1 MKHWIIDIFNVWK
14 RETKLCFRDEAVLIF
29 FLLLPAMYP
38 VLYSL
43 IYNTE
48 VARDIKVVVVDD
60 CRSQLTRQF
69 AHELDATP
77 EVAVMDYV
85 SNMQDAQRLIASH
98 DAYGIVYFPRDFSSN
113 IENGLQ
119 GHVSLYCDMGVLM
132 RYKQM
137 LSGLTAVQMDLCT
150 KMQSSKTAPLTYQN
164 SAIIESKQVPIINKS
179 TGIASALLPLILVAV
194 IQQSLILGICVLRAG
209 SRERR
214 LRNKGLDPMDVGAGV
229 SASIIG
235 KSLCHIF
242 IYFIPVVYVLFF
254 VPMFFDFPQL
264 GDPLDI
270 LLLML
275 PFMLASS
282 LLGQTLSVFVNDRES
297 TFLVIAFTSLFFVF
311 LSGISYPRYAMSSLW
326 TALGNMVPLTW
337 GGNGYVALMCGG
349 AELSQVATN
358 YKMLWVLS
366 GVYFVSAYCVE
377 RFICRPRYRRMAI
390 YASIDPYSP
399 IKEECRRNAVDY
411 RDW

>member
-69 AHELDATP
+69 ARELDATP

-150 KMQSSKTAPLTYQN
+150 KMQGSKTAPLTYQN

-254 VPMFFDFPQL
+254 VPMFFDFPQ
-264 GDPLDI
+264 
-270 LLLML
+270 
-275 PFMLASS
+275 
-282 LLGQTLSVFVNDRES
+282 
-297 TFLVIAFTSLFFVF
+297 
-311 LSGISYPRYAMSSLW
+311 PRYAMSSLW

>member
-1 MKHWIIDIFNVWK
+1 
-14 RETKLCFRDEAVLIF
+14 
-29 FLLLPAMYP
+29 
-38 VLYSL
+38 
-43 IYNTE
+43 
-48 VARDIKVVVVDD
+48 
-60 CRSQLTRQF
+60 
-69 AHELDATP
+69 
-77 EVAVMDYV
+77 
-85 SNMQDAQRLIASH
+85 
-98 DAYGIVYFPRDFSSN
+98 
-113 IENGLQ
+113 
-119 GHVSLYCDMGVLM
+119 
-132 RYKQM
+132 
-137 LSGLTAVQMDLCT
+137 
-150 KMQSSKTAPLTYQN
+150 
-164 SAIIESKQVPIINKS
+164 
-179 TGIASALLPLILVAV
+179 
-194 IQQSLILGICVLRAG
+194 
-209 SRERR
+209 
-214 LRNKGLDPMDVGAGV
+214 MDVGAGV

-254 VPMFFDFPQL
+254 MPMFFDFPQL